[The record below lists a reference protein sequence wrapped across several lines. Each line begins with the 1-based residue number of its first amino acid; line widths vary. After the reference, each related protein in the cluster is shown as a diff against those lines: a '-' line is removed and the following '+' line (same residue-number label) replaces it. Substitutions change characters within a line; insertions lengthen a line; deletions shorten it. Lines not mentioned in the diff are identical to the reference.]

1 MADGTRG
8 QIYFEDVEEGAA
20 IPTVEKT
27 PSNTLLFL
35 YSAVTWNP
43 QRIHFDR
50 DFTLQEGYRE
60 VIVHGPLR
68 GAFLSQLM
76 TEWIGEGGSLKKMS
90 YANRDIAYVN
100 ELLACKGTV
109 TKKWIENGTGYVECD
124 IWLEN
129 GQGKVLTPGQATVT
143 LPLRNAAG

>member
-1 MADGTRG
+1 MPNSING
-8 QIYFEDVEEGAA
+8 QIYFEDVAEGAV
-20 IPTVEKT
+20 IPPLEKT

-76 TEWIGEGGSLKKMS
+76 VEWIGEGGTLKKMA
-90 YANRDIAYVN
+90 YAN
-100 ELLACKGTV
+100 
-109 TKKWIENGTGYVECD
+109 
-124 IWLEN
+124 
-129 GQGKVLTPGQATVT
+129 
-143 LPLRNAAG
+143 

>member
-1 MADGTRG
+1 MADRTHG

-20 IPTVEKT
+20 IPTLEKT

-76 TEWIGEGGSLKKMS
+76 TEWIGEGFGSRRGHHAS
-90 YANRDIAYVN
+90 GASDEQRVIEEYAKPRQRMAHGG
-100 ELLACKGTV
+100 LA
-109 TKKWIENGTGYVECD
+109 
-124 IWLEN
+124 
-129 GQGKVLTPGQATVT
+129 Q
-143 LPLRNAAG
+143 RHS